1 MPFVIRVVWYTLKM
15 CHSVLTLYEMDVI
28 VMPEQRTD
36 VNRAKGRYRLN
47 LKIIT
52 NEVNES
58 LFLKL

>member
-1 MPFVIRVVWYTLKM
+1 M